1 MDITSFVLSE
11 ILPLSAAL
19 WVIGALIL
27 KPIKQIPDEFI
38 PVILS
43 VIGVLGA
50 YGIVGG
56 SIVTAFIQ
64 GILASGLAVLAN
76 TSVKQLTKYADK

>member
-11 ILPLSAAL
+11 ILPLAAAL

-38 PVILS
+38 PVILLI
-43 VIGVLGA
+43 IGMVGA
-50 YGIVGG
+50 FGILKGDIAT
-56 SIVTAFIQ
+56 SCIQ
-64 GILASGLAVLAN
+64 GALATGLAVLAN
-76 TSVKQLTKYADK
+76 TSAKQLTEYVKK